1 MYKVPNM
8 RTCDAIDYFNGDRKA
23 LGEAF
28 RFPANK
34 ATISKWFKAGFLPYG
49 RALELE
55 KETKGKLKVDYSCY
69 PTEQQT
75 AA

>member
-1 MYKVPNM
+1 MKFS
-8 RTCDAIDYFNGDRKA
+8 DAIDYFDGDRKA
-23 LGEAF
+23 LGDSF

-34 ATISKWFKAGFLPYG
+34 ATISKWFKIGFLPYG

-55 KETKGKLKVDYSCY
+55 KVTSGKLKVDYSLY
-69 PTEQQT
+69 PTSQK

>member
-1 MYKVPNM
+1 MK
-8 RTCDAIDYFNGDRKA
+8 TSDAIDYFSGDRKA
-23 LGEAF
+23 LGDAF

-34 ATISKWFKAGFLPYG
+34 ATISKWSKAGFLPYG

-55 KETKGKLKVDYSCY
+55 KITQGKLKVDYSYY
-69 PTEQQT
+69 PVEQQE